1 MSEEQDAL
9 RRRAAELVAEE
20 SSLIPLRYRL
30 FLIGVA
36 AGLCLAAAVALL
48 SE

>member
-1 MSEEQDAL
+1 MSKEDAL

-20 SSLIPLRYRL
+20 SRRIPLRFRL

-36 AGLCLAAAVALL
+36 AGLGLAAFVALI

>member
-1 MSEEQDAL
+1 MSEIDEL
-9 RRRAAELVAEE
+9 RRRAAELVAME
-20 SSLIPLRYRL
+20 SRRLPIRIRL

-36 AGLCLAAAVALL
+36 AGLGLASAVAFM